1 MQIDSPDFCQYL
13 IKQMKHGFEP
23 AGVRCDVHPQLAV
36 GYFDA
41 NSQSFKCGECAIP
54 QDSTKINREA
64 MEKTQQKLREVLV
77 SQ

>member
-1 MQIDSPDFCQYL
+1 
-13 IKQMKHGFEP
+13 MKHGFEP
-23 AGVRCDVHPQLAV
+23 AGVRCDVHPQQAV

-41 NSQSFKCGECAIP
+41 NSQSFKCSECAIP
-54 QDSTKINREA
+54 KESTKINREA